1 MRYYIIICASLAVA
15 VLSVNVQAQE
25 RSFLFTMTQPGIN
38 EPSFIHY
45 DAAYGR
51 QTFEPF
57 GSDGVEQNLGL
68 QENFGET
75 FTLSAY
81 LGMSLNNGSNE
92 MTQQAELLGRI
103 LTASDFGIDLSGG
116 LGFRHEYSGT
126 DVLLGRFILGRRFSS
141 WDTYGNFIFEHA
153 FAAGRDPV
161 DLTTTL
167 GFSRR
172 IVGGFR
178 LGIEAVGQDL
188 EGFWTPDEAEGGAV
202 VFVGPDASLAFP
214 GSPWNLDIGGGA
226 IIRATYSSES
236 SSALRAL
243 PEPQHNGFVIRSVLS
258 YGF

>member
-1 MRYYIIICASLAVA
+1 MRPNTIIYTLFVFILC
-15 VLSVNVQAQE
+15 SVSTYAQE
-25 RSFLFTMTQPGIN
+25 RSFLFTMAQPGPN
-38 EPSFIHY
+38 EPSFVHY

-68 QENFGET
+68 QANLGET

-81 LGMSLNNGSNE
+81 LGMALNSGASE
-92 MTQQAELLGRI
+92 TTQQAELLGRV
-103 LTASDFGIDLSGG
+103 LRTDDAGVDFSAG

-126 DVLLGRFILGRRFSS
+126 DVLLGRFIVGRRFNQ
-141 WDTYGNFIFEHA
+141 WDAYGNLILEHA
-153 FAAGRDPV
+153 FAANRDDI

-167 GFSRR
+167 GFSRE
-172 IVGGFR
+172 ITKGVR
-178 LGIEAVGQDL
+178 LGVEAVGQDL

-214 GSPWNLDIGGGA
+214 GTPWNMDVGGGA
-226 IIRATYSSES
+226 IIRATYSPES

-243 PEPQHNGFVIRSVLS
+243 PQSNGFIIRSELS